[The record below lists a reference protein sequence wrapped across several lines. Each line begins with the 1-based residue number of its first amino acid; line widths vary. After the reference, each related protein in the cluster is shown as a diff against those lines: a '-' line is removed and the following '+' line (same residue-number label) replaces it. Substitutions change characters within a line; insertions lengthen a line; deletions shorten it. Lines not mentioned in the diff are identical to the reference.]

1 LVEALPARD
10 ELILVGPSAGHCLP
24 LEHLRCFSLLTVL
37 EPDPVARFL
46 LQRGLGR
53 RNMNVEARDLL
64 VAPLVVGGSGLA
76 DLLDARPRAS
86 VLFCNVLGQ
95 LQFGLSDAQHELF
108 REQFQQ
114 QLLPRLRA
122 RAWASFHDRWSLDR
136 DATESAVPSPLVF
149 PRAPSDEELGVAC
162 FGRAGPAVTV
172 LDHGTARLFPEAAP
186 HRYFAWQITPQA
198 LHVVE
203 AVSA

>member
-1 LVEALPARD
+1 MPVAD

-24 LEHLRCFSLLTVL
+24 LEHLRRFSRLTVL

-46 LQRGLGR
+46 LLHGLGR
-53 RNMNVEARDLL
+53 RNVDVAARDLL

-76 DLLDARPRAS
+76 QLLDARLHAS

-95 LQFGLSDAQHELF
+95 LQFGLSDAQHETF
-108 REQFQQ
+108 RQQFQQ
-114 QLLPRLRA
+114 RLLPRLQG

-136 DATESAVPSPLVF
+136 DATEPAVPSPIVF

-162 FGRAGPAVTV
+162 FGPAGAAVTV
-172 LDHGTARLFPEAAP
+172 LDHGTARLFSEAAP